1 MGRRKRFAWWRSLIR
16 TPIPIRI
23 FRTTMIFSE
32 ELKMRNA
39 GKFFAMA
46 GVAMILLLSGAGIQA
61 QDAASAPPPPPAPG
75 HGFGHGPGRDE
86 IRFLGFEAGLGDKT
100 VTGSPF
106 SASFSTVTTET
117 LADGNQI
124 KHSSTGTIARDSQGR
139 TRRDLTLPAF
149 GPMAVAGQAAPHVT
163 FVNDPVAGT
172 RYILEADT
180 KTARQMPPPPDKA
193 EFTKEAHRGGPG
205 ADAAADKETV
215 ATSLGTQTIGGVTA
229 EGTRY
234 TRTIPAGQIGN
245 AKPIVIVTERWYSP
259 DLQMVVMTKRSDPR
273 SGDTTFT
280 MSTIARTEPAA
291 NLFQVPADYA
301 VTKAEPRGAFRRGG
315 PGGPP
320 PPEE

>member
-1 MGRRKRFAWWRSLIR
+1 MSKSRRYF
-16 TPIPIRI
+16 P
-23 FRTTMIFSE
+23 MV
-32 ELKMRNA
+32 
-39 GKFFAMA
+39 
-46 GVAMILLLSGAGIQA
+46 GVAMILLLAGAGMQA
-61 QDAASAPPPPPAPG
+61 QDAASAPPPPPPPG

-100 VTGSPF
+100 VTGAPF
-106 SASFSTVTTET
+106 SASFSTETTET

-124 KHSSTGTIARDSQGR
+124 KHTSTGTIARDSQGR
-139 TRRDLTLPAF
+139 TRRDMTLPAF

-180 KTARQMPPPPDKA
+180 KTARQMPPPPDKS
-193 EFTKEAHRGGPG
+193 EFTKGAHTGGHG
-205 ADAAADKETV
+205 AADKETV
-215 ATSLGTQTIGGVTA
+215 TTSLGTQTIGGVSA

-273 SGDTTFT
+273 SGDTVYQMT
-280 MSTIARTEPAA
+280 SIARAEPVAS
-291 NLFQVPADYA
+291 LFQVPADYA
-301 VTKAEPRGAFRRGG
+301 VAKAEPRGAFRHGG

-320 PPEE
+320 AAPEE